1 MPRKKNE
8 DGEDPRPPKPKE
20 QFRIVLH
27 VYDDGFID
35 KDLFE
40 FYTLEETGRRKKT
53 MYDSAKDF
61 NQAIKK
67 ELAEDTYKLASWVLA
82 AMGVDPN
89 RFADYMK
96 GSCAATVDEK
106 DNIEDVDADF
116 LDPVEGIKK

>member
-1 MPRKKNE
+1 MPRPRKD

-40 FYTLEETGRRKKT
+40 FYTVEETGRRKKT

-61 NQAIKK
+61 NSAIKK
-67 ELAEDTYKLASWVLA
+67 ELAEDTYKLGSWVLT
-82 AMGVDPN
+82 AMGIDPN

-96 GSCAATVDEK
+96 GTSVAAIEEK
-106 DNIEDVDADF
+106 EKVEDVDEDF